1 MDGLP
6 PKFRPF
12 TKMRVVLALEST
24 PQLAD
29 QKTDITAFAPKP
41 FTTGITAA
49 DEKVADLTAAAGIDA
64 DLGMFKG
71 KRARKEQ
78 KQQKEERADEAAAL
92 PDFLVRATAASKR
105 KKTVVSGKSAV
116 YSRFDVLS
124 REKQAEEVAK
134 LPEDLQTEAKV
145 LLDIETT
152 NPYVVEP
159 APEVFVPLSRP
170 AFGSF
175 LIENY
180 GPIFPTKESRQ
191 LDVAKC
197 AAKGDEG
204 TKEVKIYHYQ
214 AFIREYLRFE
224 TPYRGLLVYHGLGS
238 GKTCSA
244 IAAAE
249 ALFGTRGSKIIVMT
263 PYSLRDN
270 FISEI
275 NFCGFKHFRLQNHWV
290 PLSLLPGSTP
300 EPGMVKLFAQNVYG
314 IPESYF
320 AKRPRGRPQLSRIW
334 IPDFEESP
342 NFDSLGPQERDEIQT
357 QLKET
362 VENRIKFI
370 NYNGISSR
378 ELKLMVCS
386 TPDVFDNAVIVVDE
400 IHNLTRLIQGSLEHP
415 FTKAN
420 PREGLT
426 PDRKPL
432 PQCGLSGKYTRG
444 YLFYRLFMDA
454 KNTKIIGLSG
464 TPLINFPEELGIL
477 MNILHGPNR
486 IIEFTVAV
494 EAMREV
500 KDEIE
505 KIVNDN
511 ENLDTVFFQSS
522 EGSIAVTVTRL
533 PEQFIK
539 VLDDIGD
546 TLGIRRR
553 DPGEATPTLEKIWE
567 VVAVELAAKKIRF
580 TSAPAFKAYELLPSW
595 DTPFRGAFLQED
607 GVTLKNTIVLQKR
620 IRGLISYYRG
630 IQGDVMPKVI
640 KDEIVG
646 IPLSGY
652 SLKIYNKLR
661 NQEIQIEMSKPKAD
675 VSAAD
680 AIWQEIE
687 DISKM
692 KTSSN
697 YRMSSRQ
704 ACNFVFPES
713 VVRPRPRDLG
723 EQDVETGADR
733 ENIIEV
739 DIEDAV
745 AGRDDDA
752 GSVVDEDEAEA
763 KSVAGVPKPILTS
776 KEQKEAYKQAIKSV
790 KAKLRGMGS
799 THLQL
804 DGPSEHNLEKYS
816 PKFAAM
822 IRKINGLPGS
832 SLVYSQFLEMEGIG
846 ILGICMEANGYV
858 PIEIINGADGKLAF
872 SERTAV
878 SLAKG
883 PGIKE
888 NRYIEFTG
896 VGSKEQRGAAVNTF
910 NARLDKMSPAMQKVL
925 KDAGW
930 TDNLDGGLCRVF
942 CITSAGAEGLS
953 LKAVRGVH
961 IMEPYWNTVR
971 TQQVKGR
978 AVRICS
984 HMDLPKDEQN
994 VEIYTYCTMI
1004 PDEAIVA
1011 QAIDKTLERS
1021 DKMNAIDAAAL
1032 GVPVPPQAKKGEP
1045 IPEGLF
1051 FKAEDKAD
1059 EPVPEGAQANKE
1071 GPVRFYLK
1079 MVNEYRGF
1087 TTFAPSPIVI
1097 GGKRY
1102 PTLEH
1107 YVQAM
1112 RFPGDPMWQEAIRV
1126 SPDPK
1131 KARQLGTDP
1140 AHTVRA
1146 DWETVKEAVM
1156 LEGLRAKFQQNRG
1169 LLDLLK
1175 STGAR
1180 PLIEASPDA
1189 FWGEGRTGKGKNRY
1203 GKLLEQIREE
1213 LREYVVPEAVGDQA
1227 PIREVDFYG
1236 EDDAAG
1242 AAAGAAEDAG
1252 AAAGAAEDVAAEDES
1267 KAPSGAELRQD
1278 EMLPGFEQKGGAGA
1292 GDAGGAGPA
1301 EDKDR
1306 YIVLTSDQ
1314 KVLSIGLRKEK
1325 VIGSLQTLMK
1335 TVSIDC
1341 KMNFEDNKDG
1351 TYRCLSLGD
1360 SIGDFAYHPIL
1371 EKDIKETEARFG
1383 KRTLVPPVL
1392 APVAAPVELTAAPE
1406 ALPVAPERPAI
1417 KKLTYRKNNY
1427 RYTVKM
1433 KGDGLPEGYLLYDIN
1448 DIYGDKPIGFI
1459 KANEKGLPQGD
1470 IGPVP

>member
-12 TKMRVVLALEST
+12 TKMRVVLALEPT

-41 FTTGITAA
+41 FTTGLNAL
-49 DEKVADLTAAAGIDA
+49 DVKVADLTEAAGLDT
-64 DLGMFKG
+64 DVGMFKG
-71 KRARKEQ
+71 KRLRKEQ
-78 KQQKEERADEAAAL
+78 KGQKEERVDDVAAAL
-92 PDFLVRATAASKR
+92 PEFLVRATAASKR

-124 REKQAEEVAK
+124 REKQADEIAK
-134 LPEDLQTEAKV
+134 LPETLQTEAKV
-145 LLDIETT
+145 LLDVETA
-152 NPYVVEP
+152 NPYIVEP

-175 LIENY
+175 LIDNY

-420 PREGLT
+420 PREALT

-505 KIVNDN
+505 AIVNQN
-511 ENLDTVFFQSS
+511 ENMDTVFFQSS
-522 EGSIAVTVTRL
+522 EGSIGVTLTRL

-539 VLDDIGD
+539 VLDDKGD

-553 DPGEATPTLEKIWE
+553 DPGEQTPTLEKVWE
-567 VVAVELAAKKIRF
+567 SIAAELAVKKIRF
-580 TSAPAFKAYELLPSW
+580 TSAPVFKAYELLPSW

-607 GVTLKNTIVLQKR
+607 GITLKNTVVLQKR

-675 VSAAD
+675 LSAAD

-692 KTSSN
+692 KSSSN

-723 EQDVETGADR
+723 EQDIETGKDR
-733 ENIIEV
+733 DNIIEA

-745 AGRDDDA
+745 AGRDEDA
-752 GSVVDEDEAEA
+752 GSVVDEDDAEA
-763 KSVAGVPKPILTS
+763 KSIAGVPKPILTS
-776 KEQKEAYKQAIKSV
+776 KEQKEAYKHAIKVV

-799 THLQL
+799 THLQI
-804 DGPSEHNLEKYS
+804 DGPKDNNLEKYS
-816 PKFAAM
+816 PKFAAI
-822 IRKINGLPGS
+822 IRKIEGLPGS

-858 PIEIINGADGKLAF
+858 PIEIVAGGDGKLAF
-872 SERTAV
+872 SERTAA

-883 PGIKE
+883 PGVKE

-896 VGSKEQRGAAVNTF
+896 VGSKEQRGAAVNVF

-925 KDAGW
+925 NDAGW
-930 TDNLDGGLCRVF
+930 KDNLDGGLCRVF

-1021 DKMNAIDAAAL
+1021 DKMSASDAAAL
-1032 GVPVPPQAKKGEP
+1032 GVPVPPPAKKGEP
-1045 IPEGLF
+1045 IAEGLF
-1051 FKAEDKAD
+1051 FKVEDKAD

-1203 GKLLEQIREE
+1203 GKLLEQVREE
-1213 LREYVVPEAVGDQA
+1213 LREYIVPEAVGDQA

-1236 EDDAAG
+1236 EDDDT
-1242 AAAGAAEDAG
+1242 GAAEEADG
-1252 AAAGAAEDVAAEDES
+1252 AAVEDITAE
-1267 KAPSGAELRQD
+1267 APGGAELKPD
-1278 EMLPGFEQKGGAGA
+1278 EMLPGFEQKGGAGE
-1292 GDAGGAGPA
+1292 GEAGGAGPA
-1301 EDKDR
+1301 QDNDR
-1306 YIVLTSDQ
+1306 YIILTSDQ

-1383 KRTLVPPVL
+1383 KRTMAPPL
-1392 APVAAPVELTAAPE
+1392 AAPVAAPVAAPGAAPTELTAATE
-1406 ALPVAPERPAI
+1406 AIPVAPERPML
-1417 KKLTYRKNNY
+1417 KKLSYRKNNY
-1427 RYTVKM
+1427 RYTIKM
-1433 KGDGLPEGYLLYDIN
+1433 KGDGLPEGYILYDIN
-1448 DIYGDKPIGFI
+1448 DLYGDKPVGFI